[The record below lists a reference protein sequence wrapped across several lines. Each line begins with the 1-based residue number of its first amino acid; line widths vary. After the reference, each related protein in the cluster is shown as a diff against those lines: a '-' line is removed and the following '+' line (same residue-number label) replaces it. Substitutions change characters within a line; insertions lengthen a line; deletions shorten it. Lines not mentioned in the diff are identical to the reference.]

1 MDRRFKPIR
10 QTGRA
15 ALALSAAALLFSFA
29 APAGAGGPAPAAAA
43 KIPITK
49 LSDLPPHTYAIQ
61 GKASQLILNPEA
73 VLKLAGEVEKDVQA
87 DLDKYDIQDKTTLRR
102 FHSMLLNVAMLRK
115 DWDTAEKEV
124 GIVRDL
130 QDKPADRLMT
140 GLLTKAFIAHAKAP
154 ADQATQVFRS
164 TLDQELGALPYDT
177 VQEQLKQTKTTAEI
191 ISQNIIVGSVASSID
206 TVAAS
211 GKLSQ
216 NFASGVLGA
225 AYMLQYFVPMK
236 EQIAAAYSAVLDA
249 HKTTMKKDI
258 WAARSVSL
266 EGDSKL
272 TPVNVGIW
280 DSGVDVSLY
289 PHQLWT
295 NSKEIPDN
303 GKDDDKD
310 GYVDDVHGIAWT
322 LHSDPT
328 TSLLIPVKDLGP
340 DVAEYKAELKG
351 FIDLQAN
358 LDTPDAAAVK
368 KKLASLTPAQFK
380 PFIEGLGHYADY
392 VHGTHVAGIAVAGNP
407 AARIVVARITFDYH
421 MIPEKP
427 TIAQAKKDAAAMT
440 KTIAYLRKRDVRA
453 VNMSWGGDLKSIETA
468 LEQNHAGGTPEQR
481 RALARKIYEIQYKA
495 FAEALKKTPDMLF
508 VVAAGNAD
516 NDVKFDEVFPSSFRG
531 PNVLV
536 VGAVDQAGDQTSFT
550 SFGNCDVYASG
561 FEVESYIPGGDRLK
575 LSGTSMA
582 APQATNLAAKLWALH
597 PGLQAA
603 EVKELIVKGADE
615 TKAGDKTIRLLDPKK
630 TVALATTP

>member
-1 MDRRFKPIR
+1 MNRRFNPIR
-10 QTGRA
+10 RIGRA
-15 ALALSAAALLFSFA
+15 ALGLSAAVLLLSFT
-29 APAGAGGPAPAAAA
+29 APAGAEDSAPAAGG

-61 GKASQLILNPEA
+61 GKASELIQNPA
-73 VLKLAGEVEKDVQA
+73 GVLELAGEVQKDVQA

-102 FHSMLLNVAMLRK
+102 FHGMLLNVAMLRK
-115 DWDTAEKEV
+115 DWDVAKKEIEV
-124 GIVRDL
+124 VRGL
-130 QDKPADRLMT
+130 QDKPADKLMT
-140 GLLTKAFIAHAKAP
+140 GLLTNAFIAAGQAP
-154 ADQATQVFRS
+154 ADQAKQAFRQ
-164 TLDQELGALPYDT
+164 TLDQELGALPYDQ
-177 VQEQLKQTKTTAEI
+177 VQDQLKQVKSTAEI
-191 ISQNIIVGSVASSID
+191 VSQNIIVGSVASSID
-206 TVAAS
+206 TVAAT

-216 NFASGVLGA
+216 SFAGGVLNA

-236 EQIAAAYSAVLDA
+236 EDVAAAYSAVLDA
-249 HKTTMKKDI
+249 HKTVMKPDI

-272 TPVNVGIW
+272 TPVHVGIW

-289 PHQLWT
+289 PDQLWT
-295 NSKEIPDN
+295 NPKEIPDN

-328 TSLLIPVKDLGP
+328 TSLLIPAKDLGP
-340 DVAEYKAELKG
+340 DLPEYKTELKG
-351 FIDLQAN
+351 FVDLQAN

-368 KKLASLTPAQFK
+368 QKLAGLTPDQFK
-380 PFIEGLGHYADY
+380 PFVEGLEHYSQY

-407 AARIVVARITFDYH
+407 AARIVAARITFDYH

-427 TIAQAKKDAAAMT
+427 TIEQAKKDAAAMT
-440 KTIAYLRKRDVRA
+440 KTIAYLRGRDVRA

-468 LEQNHAGGTPEQR
+468 LEQNHAGGTPEER
-481 RALARKIYEIQYKA
+481 RALARKIYDIQYKA

-508 VVAAGNAD
+508 VVAAGNSD

-597 PGLQAA
+597 PTLKAA
-603 EVKELIVKGADE
+603 DVKELIVKGADE